1 MSFSSH
7 NDYFI
12 IKGTMMVWDR
22 QKKVAR
28 PATCADCGMS
38 KAYNVYGEYGLCQH
52 LEHKVRCL
60 IMNCAKDPED
70 LACVDFVKVC

>member
-12 IKGTMMVWDR
+12 IKGTMMIWDR
-22 QKKVAR
+22 AKKVAR

-70 LACVDFVKVC
+70 LACVDFVKVS